1 MKPDILVFAPSPS
14 ATVMQQLDAQ
24 FQCHHVWSLS
34 ASEQEACVDSVAGR
48 VRGIVTTG
56 PLGVSAAL
64 AARLPQLEIVSLNS
78 VGYDKVDL
86 EALRARGIPVTNT
99 PGVLTD
105 DVADLALL
113 LLLSA
118 ARRLP
123 AMDRYV
129 RDGDWSARKPLAPSR
144 SVRGKVAGVF
154 GFGRIGQAIAGRLA
168 ALGMQIRYYQPR
180 PVPGVLVQGVAVPR
194 AESLLAL
201 AHESDYL
208 VLSAPANAA
217 TRHAVNA
224 AVLDALGP
232 EGTLVNIA
240 RGALVDEAAL
250 IAALQARTLGAAA
263 LDVFEHEPEVPPA
276 LRALDNVVLTPHI
289 GSLTVETRHAMG
301 QLAVDNLLAHFA
313 GQPLLTPLP

>member
-1 MKPDILVFAPSPS
+1 MKPDILVFAASPS
-14 ATVMQQLDAQ
+14 ASVMQQLDAH
-24 FQCHHVWSLS
+24 FQCHHVWSVP
-34 ASEQEACVDSVAGR
+34 AAEQDAYVDSVAAR

-64 AARLPQLEIVSLNS
+64 AARLPKLEIVSLNS
-78 VGYDKVDL
+78 VGYDKIDL
-86 EALRARGIPVTNT
+86 DALRARGIPVTNT

-105 DVADLALL
+105 DVADLAVL

-129 RDGDWSARKPLAPSR
+129 REGDWSARKPLAPSR
-144 SVRGKVAGVF
+144 SVRGKVAGIF

-168 ALGMQIRYYQPR
+168 ALGMEIRYFQPR
-180 PVPGVLVQGVAVPR
+180 PVPGVHAPR

-201 AHESDYL
+201 AQESDYL

-240 RGALVDEAAL
+240 RGALVDEAAM

-263 LDVFEHEPEVPPA
+263 LDVFDNEPEVPPA

-289 GSLTVETRHAMG
+289 GSFTVETRHAMG

-313 GQPLLTPLP
+313 GQPLLTPLLP

>member
-1 MKPDILVFAPSPS
+1 MKPEILVFAASPS
-14 ATVMQQLDAQ
+14 AAVMRQLDEQ
-24 FQCHHVWSLS
+24 FHCHHVWRVPP
-34 ASEQEACVDSVAGR
+34 AEQDAYVDSVAER
-48 VRGIVTTG
+48 VRAIVTTG
-56 PLGVSAAL
+56 PQGVSAAL
-64 AARLPQLEIVSLNS
+64 AARLPRLEMVSLNS

-86 EALRARGIPVTNT
+86 DALRARGIPVTNT
-99 PGVLTD
+99 PGVLTE

-129 RDGDWSARKPLAPSR
+129 RNGDWSARLPLAPSR
-144 SVRGKVAGVF
+144 SVRGKVAGIF
-154 GFGRIGQAIAGRLA
+154 GYGRIGQAIAARLA
-168 ALGMQIRYYQPR
+168 ALGMEIRYYQPR
-180 PVPGVLVQGVAVPR
+180 PVPGVAAPR
-194 AESLLAL
+194 ADSLLAL
-201 AHESDYL
+201 AQQSDYL

-240 RGALVDEAAL
+240 RGALVDEQAL
-250 IAALQARTLGAAA
+250 AAALQSGQLGAAA